1 MNVLGSEMRIKA
13 GIDLVV
19 HALQN
24 VMPLINRDWKRESEL
39 PKQGISSLFQ
49 RTVTFRIK
57 QSPFLI
63 LNHMTLEF
71 QMSRD
76 LDTLHSLFLKTAST
90 LEQETHR
97 RNRGIIETFEVRIYC
112 SIFFHFNS
120 FFQIGHEILIKVID
134 DSSKWSP
141 LLLAYR

>member
-1 MNVLGSEMRIKA
+1 MSIINVLGSEMRIKA

-19 HALQN
+19 HALQS

-39 PKQGISSLFQ
+39 PKQGTLSLSFQ
-49 RTVTFRIK
+49 RTKAFETK
-57 QSPFLI
+57 HLPFHF
-63 LNHMTLEF
+63 LNNMTLEF

-97 RNRGIIETFEVRIYC
+97 RNRGLTESFEVRIYS
-112 SIFFHFNS
+112 SIP
-120 FFQIGHEILIKVID
+120 FQ
-134 DSSKWSP
+134 
-141 LLLAYR
+141 